1 MKLSEIDKSII
12 ESQCQPLIE
21 KLKAQYISKNPNKRL
36 SYLADVYLKWY
47 REYLYFCEKLKSE
60 SPNRIADEFE
70 DKFVRLRC
78 AGKDKF
84 DLSYMKHTG
93 QWALVEYDLT
103 LKECLEMIEGIPN
116 FHPAG

>member
-21 KLKAQYISKNPNKRL
+21 KLKALYISINPNK
-36 SYLADVYLKWY
+36 SYTYLVDVYLKWY
-47 REYLYFCEKLKSE
+47 RGYLFFCENRKSE
-60 SPNRIADEFE
+60 RPNQIADEFE

-84 DLSYMKHTG
+84 DLSYMRHTG